1 MCQSLGNS
9 LLPLPAERCIYRIQ
23 DLVATERRPTYLL
36 VQWKAP
42 PSPYSGSYLL
52 TYGPLGGMTQ
62 YTMVIAPAT
71 SYNITGLQPFTSY
84 MVTVQANNVPDGE
97 FPLRL
102 SEVFT
107 TLPNVTL
114 LAEEEP
120 PTVVVTQF
128 GVGSR
133 AIVDIVIPPP
143 TFNNSLRYG
152 I

>member
-9 LLPLPAERCIYRIQ
+9 LLPLPAERRIYRTQ
-23 DLVATERRPTYLL
+23 DLVTTERHPTYLL

-62 YTMVIAPAT
+62 YTMVTAPAAT

-97 FPLRL
+97 FP
-102 SEVFT
+102 S
-107 TLPNVTL
+107 
-114 LAEEEP
+114 P
-120 PTVVVTQF
+120 PE
-128 GVGSR
+128 
-133 AIVDIVIPPP
+133 
-143 TFNNSLRYG
+143 
-152 I
+152 